1 MLEMKEWDGFE
12 GRLWKEEINVRDFI
26 QNNYTPYDG
35 DESFLAGPTEATNK
49 LWGKL
54 QELQKEER
62 AKGGVLDME
71 TKVVAGL
78 TAYGPG
84 YIDESMK
91 ELEQVVGL
99 QTDKPLKR
107 AFMPYGG
114 IKMAEEALEMYGYKP
129 NENFHKLRILIMS
142 DSHGRNEN
150 VELAIA
156 QVREEIGEFQMLIH
170 LGDVGDAREIESLAG
185 VPCYIVRGNTDYDA
199 KLLNANVIEASGHR
213 IFATHGHLYQVDMRL
228 DLLRFAAL
236 ENDCDIAMYGHTHV
250 PYLEEDPDDITILNP
265 GSISKPRQADHRYTY
280 MVMEIDD
287 EDEVT
292 YELRYVE

>member
-1 MLEMKEWDGFE
+1 M
-12 GRLWKEEINVRDFI
+12 
-26 QNNYTPYDG
+26 
-35 DESFLAGPTEATNK
+35 
-49 LWGKL
+49 
-54 QELQKEER
+54 
-62 AKGGVLDME
+62 
-71 TKVVAGL
+71 
-78 TAYGPG
+78 
-84 YIDESMK
+84 
-91 ELEQVVGL
+91 
-99 QTDKPLKR
+99 
-107 AFMPYGG
+107 
-114 IKMAEEALEMYGYKP
+114 
-129 NENFHKLRILIMS
+129 LRILIMS

-156 QVREEIGEFQMLIH
+156 QVREEIGGFQMLIH
-170 LGDVGDAREIESLAG
+170 LGDVGDARELESLAG

-199 KLLNANVIEASGHR
+199 KLLNANVIEAGGHR

>member
-1 MLEMKEWDGFE
+1 M
-12 GRLWKEEINVRDFI
+12 
-26 QNNYTPYDG
+26 
-35 DESFLAGPTEATNK
+35 
-49 LWGKL
+49 
-54 QELQKEER
+54 
-62 AKGGVLDME
+62 
-71 TKVVAGL
+71 
-78 TAYGPG
+78 
-84 YIDESMK
+84 
-91 ELEQVVGL
+91 
-99 QTDKPLKR
+99 
-107 AFMPYGG
+107 
-114 IKMAEEALEMYGYKP
+114 
-129 NENFHKLRILIMS
+129 LRILIMS

-170 LGDVGDAREIESLAG
+170 LGDVGDARELESLAG

-199 KLLNANVIEASGHR
+199 KLLNANVIEAGGHR

-250 PYLEEDPDDITILNP
+250 PYLEEDPDDVTILNP
-265 GSISKPRQADHRYTY
+265 GSISKSRQADHRYTY

>member
-1 MLEMKEWDGFE
+1 M
-12 GRLWKEEINVRDFI
+12 
-26 QNNYTPYDG
+26 
-35 DESFLAGPTEATNK
+35 
-49 LWGKL
+49 
-54 QELQKEER
+54 
-62 AKGGVLDME
+62 
-71 TKVVAGL
+71 
-78 TAYGPG
+78 
-84 YIDESMK
+84 
-91 ELEQVVGL
+91 
-99 QTDKPLKR
+99 
-107 AFMPYGG
+107 
-114 IKMAEEALEMYGYKP
+114 
-129 NENFHKLRILIMS
+129 LRILIMS

-156 QVREEIGEFQMLIH
+156 QVREEIGEFQMLVH
-170 LGDVGDAREIESLAG
+170 LGDVGDARELESLAG

-199 KLLNANVIEASGHR
+199 KLLNANVIEAGGHR

-250 PYLEEDPDDITILNP
+250 PYLEEDPDDVTILNP

-280 MVMEIDD
+280 MVMEIED

>member
-1 MLEMKEWDGFE
+1 M
-12 GRLWKEEINVRDFI
+12 
-26 QNNYTPYDG
+26 
-35 DESFLAGPTEATNK
+35 
-49 LWGKL
+49 
-54 QELQKEER
+54 
-62 AKGGVLDME
+62 
-71 TKVVAGL
+71 
-78 TAYGPG
+78 
-84 YIDESMK
+84 
-91 ELEQVVGL
+91 
-99 QTDKPLKR
+99 
-107 AFMPYGG
+107 
-114 IKMAEEALEMYGYKP
+114 
-129 NENFHKLRILIMS
+129 LRILIMS

-170 LGDVGDAREIESLAG
+170 LGDVGDARELESLAG

-199 KLLNANVIEASGHR
+199 KLLNANVIEAGGHR

-250 PYLEEDPDDITILNP
+250 PYLEEDPDDVTILNP

-280 MVMEIDD
+280 LVMEIDD

>member
-1 MLEMKEWDGFE
+1 M
-12 GRLWKEEINVRDFI
+12 
-26 QNNYTPYDG
+26 
-35 DESFLAGPTEATNK
+35 
-49 LWGKL
+49 
-54 QELQKEER
+54 
-62 AKGGVLDME
+62 
-71 TKVVAGL
+71 
-78 TAYGPG
+78 
-84 YIDESMK
+84 
-91 ELEQVVGL
+91 
-99 QTDKPLKR
+99 
-107 AFMPYGG
+107 
-114 IKMAEEALEMYGYKP
+114 
-129 NENFHKLRILIMS
+129 LRILIMS

-199 KLLNANVIEASGHR
+199 KLLNANVIEAGGHR
-213 IFATHGHLYQVDMRL
+213 IFATHGHLYQVDTRL

-250 PYLEEDPDDITILNP
+250 PYLEENPDDVTILNP

>member
-1 MLEMKEWDGFE
+1 
-12 GRLWKEEINVRDFI
+12 
-26 QNNYTPYDG
+26 
-35 DESFLAGPTEATNK
+35 
-49 LWGKL
+49 
-54 QELQKEER
+54 
-62 AKGGVLDME
+62 
-71 TKVVAGL
+71 
-78 TAYGPG
+78 
-84 YIDESMK
+84 
-91 ELEQVVGL
+91 
-99 QTDKPLKR
+99 
-107 AFMPYGG
+107 MP
-114 IKMAEEALEMYGYKP
+114 
-129 NENFHKLRILIMS
+129 RILIMS

-170 LGDVGDAREIESLAG
+170 LGDVGDARELESLAG

-250 PYLEEDPDDITILNP
+250 PYLEEDPDDVTILNP

>member
-1 MLEMKEWDGFE
+1 MM
-12 GRLWKEEINVRDFI
+12 
-26 QNNYTPYDG
+26 
-35 DESFLAGPTEATNK
+35 
-49 LWGKL
+49 
-54 QELQKEER
+54 
-62 AKGGVLDME
+62 
-71 TKVVAGL
+71 
-78 TAYGPG
+78 
-84 YIDESMK
+84 
-91 ELEQVVGL
+91 
-99 QTDKPLKR
+99 
-107 AFMPYGG
+107 
-114 IKMAEEALEMYGYKP
+114 
-129 NENFHKLRILIMS
+129 RILIMS

-170 LGDVGDAREIESLAG
+170 LGDVGDARELESLAG

-199 KLLNANVIEASGHR
+199 KLLNANVIEAGGHR

-250 PYLEEDPDDITILNP
+250 PYLEEDPDDVTILNP

>member
-1 MLEMKEWDGFE
+1 M
-12 GRLWKEEINVRDFI
+12 
-26 QNNYTPYDG
+26 
-35 DESFLAGPTEATNK
+35 
-49 LWGKL
+49 
-54 QELQKEER
+54 
-62 AKGGVLDME
+62 
-71 TKVVAGL
+71 
-78 TAYGPG
+78 
-84 YIDESMK
+84 
-91 ELEQVVGL
+91 
-99 QTDKPLKR
+99 
-107 AFMPYGG
+107 
-114 IKMAEEALEMYGYKP
+114 
-129 NENFHKLRILIMS
+129 LRILVMS

-199 KLLNANVIEASGHR
+199 KLLNANVIEAGGHR

-236 ENDCDIAMYGHTHV
+236 ENDCDIVMYGHTHV
-250 PYLEEDPDDITILNP
+250 PYLEEDPDDVTILNP

>member
-1 MLEMKEWDGFE
+1 M
-12 GRLWKEEINVRDFI
+12 
-26 QNNYTPYDG
+26 
-35 DESFLAGPTEATNK
+35 
-49 LWGKL
+49 
-54 QELQKEER
+54 
-62 AKGGVLDME
+62 
-71 TKVVAGL
+71 
-78 TAYGPG
+78 
-84 YIDESMK
+84 
-91 ELEQVVGL
+91 
-99 QTDKPLKR
+99 
-107 AFMPYGG
+107 
-114 IKMAEEALEMYGYKP
+114 
-129 NENFHKLRILIMS
+129 LRILIMS

-250 PYLEEDPDDITILNP
+250 PYLEEEPDDVTILNP

>member
-1 MLEMKEWDGFE
+1 M
-12 GRLWKEEINVRDFI
+12 
-26 QNNYTPYDG
+26 
-35 DESFLAGPTEATNK
+35 
-49 LWGKL
+49 
-54 QELQKEER
+54 
-62 AKGGVLDME
+62 
-71 TKVVAGL
+71 
-78 TAYGPG
+78 
-84 YIDESMK
+84 
-91 ELEQVVGL
+91 
-99 QTDKPLKR
+99 
-107 AFMPYGG
+107 
-114 IKMAEEALEMYGYKP
+114 
-129 NENFHKLRILIMS
+129 LRILIMS

-170 LGDVGDAREIESLAG
+170 LGGVGDAREIESLAG

-199 KLLNANVIEASGHR
+199 KLLNANVIEAGGHR

-250 PYLEEDPDDITILNP
+250 PYLEEDPDDVTILNP

-287 EDEVT
+287 EDGVT

>member
-1 MLEMKEWDGFE
+1 ML
-12 GRLWKEEINVRDFI
+12 R
-26 QNNYTPYDG
+26 
-35 DESFLAGPTEATNK
+35 S
-49 LWGKL
+49 
-54 QELQKEER
+54 
-62 AKGGVLDME
+62 
-71 TKVVAGL
+71 
-78 TAYGPG
+78 
-84 YIDESMK
+84 
-91 ELEQVVGL
+91 
-99 QTDKPLKR
+99 
-107 AFMPYGG
+107 
-114 IKMAEEALEMYGYKP
+114 
-129 NENFHKLRILIMS
+129 LIMS

-170 LGDVGDAREIESLAG
+170 LGDVGDARELESLAG

-199 KLLNANVIEASGHR
+199 KLLNANVIEAGGHR

-250 PYLEEDPDDITILNP
+250 PYLEEDLDDVTILNP

>member
-1 MLEMKEWDGFE
+1 M
-12 GRLWKEEINVRDFI
+12 
-26 QNNYTPYDG
+26 
-35 DESFLAGPTEATNK
+35 
-49 LWGKL
+49 
-54 QELQKEER
+54 
-62 AKGGVLDME
+62 
-71 TKVVAGL
+71 
-78 TAYGPG
+78 
-84 YIDESMK
+84 
-91 ELEQVVGL
+91 
-99 QTDKPLKR
+99 
-107 AFMPYGG
+107 
-114 IKMAEEALEMYGYKP
+114 
-129 NENFHKLRILIMS
+129 LRILLMS

-199 KLLNANVIEASGHR
+199 KLLNANVIEAGGHR

-228 DLLRFAAL
+228 NLLRFAAL

>member
-1 MLEMKEWDGFE
+1 M
-12 GRLWKEEINVRDFI
+12 
-26 QNNYTPYDG
+26 
-35 DESFLAGPTEATNK
+35 
-49 LWGKL
+49 
-54 QELQKEER
+54 
-62 AKGGVLDME
+62 
-71 TKVVAGL
+71 
-78 TAYGPG
+78 
-84 YIDESMK
+84 
-91 ELEQVVGL
+91 
-99 QTDKPLKR
+99 
-107 AFMPYGG
+107 
-114 IKMAEEALEMYGYKP
+114 
-129 NENFHKLRILIMS
+129 LRILIMS

-170 LGDVGDAREIESLAG
+170 LGDVGDARELESLAG
-185 VPCYIVRGNTDYDA
+185 VPCYIVSGNTDYDA
-199 KLLNANVIEASGHR
+199 KLLNANVIEAGGHR

-250 PYLEEDPDDITILNP
+250 PYLEEDPDDVTILNP

>member
-1 MLEMKEWDGFE
+1 M
-12 GRLWKEEINVRDFI
+12 
-26 QNNYTPYDG
+26 
-35 DESFLAGPTEATNK
+35 
-49 LWGKL
+49 
-54 QELQKEER
+54 
-62 AKGGVLDME
+62 
-71 TKVVAGL
+71 
-78 TAYGPG
+78 
-84 YIDESMK
+84 
-91 ELEQVVGL
+91 
-99 QTDKPLKR
+99 
-107 AFMPYGG
+107 
-114 IKMAEEALEMYGYKP
+114 
-129 NENFHKLRILIMS
+129 LRILIMS

-170 LGDVGDAREIESLAG
+170 LGDVGDAREIQSLAG

-199 KLLNANVIEASGHR
+199 KLLNANVIEAGGHR
-213 IFATHGHLYQVDMRL
+213 IFATHGHLYQVDTRL

-250 PYLEEDPDDITILNP
+250 PYLEEAPDDVTILNP

>member
-1 MLEMKEWDGFE
+1 M
-12 GRLWKEEINVRDFI
+12 
-26 QNNYTPYDG
+26 
-35 DESFLAGPTEATNK
+35 
-49 LWGKL
+49 
-54 QELQKEER
+54 
-62 AKGGVLDME
+62 
-71 TKVVAGL
+71 
-78 TAYGPG
+78 
-84 YIDESMK
+84 
-91 ELEQVVGL
+91 
-99 QTDKPLKR
+99 
-107 AFMPYGG
+107 
-114 IKMAEEALEMYGYKP
+114 
-129 NENFHKLRILIMS
+129 LRILIMS

-170 LGDVGDAREIESLAG
+170 LGDVGDERELESLAG

-199 KLLNANVIEASGHR
+199 KLLNANVIEAGGHR

-236 ENDCDIAMYGHTHV
+236 ENNCDIAMYGHTHV
-250 PYLEEDPDDITILNP
+250 PYLEEDPDDVTILNP

>member
-1 MLEMKEWDGFE
+1 
-12 GRLWKEEINVRDFI
+12 
-26 QNNYTPYDG
+26 
-35 DESFLAGPTEATNK
+35 
-49 LWGKL
+49 
-54 QELQKEER
+54 
-62 AKGGVLDME
+62 
-71 TKVVAGL
+71 
-78 TAYGPG
+78 
-84 YIDESMK
+84 
-91 ELEQVVGL
+91 
-99 QTDKPLKR
+99 
-107 AFMPYGG
+107 
-114 IKMAEEALEMYGYKP
+114 
-129 NENFHKLRILIMS
+129 MS

-170 LGDVGDAREIESLAG
+170 LGDVGDARELESLAWCRHAT
-185 VPCYIVRGNTDYDA
+185 VVRGNTDYDA
-199 KLLNANVIEASGHR
+199 KLLNANVIEAGGHR

-250 PYLEEDPDDITILNP
+250 PYLEEDPDDVTILNP

>member
-1 MLEMKEWDGFE
+1 M
-12 GRLWKEEINVRDFI
+12 
-26 QNNYTPYDG
+26 
-35 DESFLAGPTEATNK
+35 
-49 LWGKL
+49 
-54 QELQKEER
+54 
-62 AKGGVLDME
+62 
-71 TKVVAGL
+71 
-78 TAYGPG
+78 
-84 YIDESMK
+84 
-91 ELEQVVGL
+91 
-99 QTDKPLKR
+99 
-107 AFMPYGG
+107 
-114 IKMAEEALEMYGYKP
+114 
-129 NENFHKLRILIMS
+129 LRILIMS

-170 LGDVGDAREIESLAG
+170 LGDVGDARELESLAG

-199 KLLNANVIEASGHR
+199 KLLNANVIEAGGHR

-250 PYLEEDPDDITILNP
+250 PYLEEDPDDVTILNP

-280 MVMEIDD
+280 IVMEIDD

>member
-1 MLEMKEWDGFE
+1 M
-12 GRLWKEEINVRDFI
+12 
-26 QNNYTPYDG
+26 
-35 DESFLAGPTEATNK
+35 
-49 LWGKL
+49 
-54 QELQKEER
+54 
-62 AKGGVLDME
+62 
-71 TKVVAGL
+71 
-78 TAYGPG
+78 
-84 YIDESMK
+84 
-91 ELEQVVGL
+91 
-99 QTDKPLKR
+99 
-107 AFMPYGG
+107 
-114 IKMAEEALEMYGYKP
+114 
-129 NENFHKLRILIMS
+129 LRILVMS

-199 KLLNANVIEASGHR
+199 KLLNANVIEAGGHR

-250 PYLEEDPDDITILNP
+250 PYLDEDPDDITILNP

>member
-1 MLEMKEWDGFE
+1 M
-12 GRLWKEEINVRDFI
+12 
-26 QNNYTPYDG
+26 
-35 DESFLAGPTEATNK
+35 
-49 LWGKL
+49 
-54 QELQKEER
+54 
-62 AKGGVLDME
+62 
-71 TKVVAGL
+71 
-78 TAYGPG
+78 
-84 YIDESMK
+84 
-91 ELEQVVGL
+91 
-99 QTDKPLKR
+99 
-107 AFMPYGG
+107 
-114 IKMAEEALEMYGYKP
+114 
-129 NENFHKLRILIMS
+129 LRILIMS

-156 QVREEIGEFQMLIH
+156 QVREEIGDFQMLIH
-170 LGDVGDAREIESLAG
+170 LGDVGDARELESLAG

-199 KLLNANVIEASGHR
+199 KLLNANVIEAGGHR

-250 PYLEEDPDDITILNP
+250 PYLEEDPDDVTILNP

>member
-1 MLEMKEWDGFE
+1 M
-12 GRLWKEEINVRDFI
+12 
-26 QNNYTPYDG
+26 
-35 DESFLAGPTEATNK
+35 
-49 LWGKL
+49 
-54 QELQKEER
+54 
-62 AKGGVLDME
+62 
-71 TKVVAGL
+71 
-78 TAYGPG
+78 
-84 YIDESMK
+84 
-91 ELEQVVGL
+91 
-99 QTDKPLKR
+99 
-107 AFMPYGG
+107 
-114 IKMAEEALEMYGYKP
+114 
-129 NENFHKLRILIMS
+129 LRILIMS

-199 KLLNANVIEASGHR
+199 KLLNANVIEAGGHR

-250 PYLEEDPDDITILNP
+250 PYLEEDPDDVTILNP
-265 GSISKPRQADHRYTY
+265 GSISKPRQADHHYTY

>member
-1 MLEMKEWDGFE
+1 M
-12 GRLWKEEINVRDFI
+12 
-26 QNNYTPYDG
+26 
-35 DESFLAGPTEATNK
+35 
-49 LWGKL
+49 
-54 QELQKEER
+54 
-62 AKGGVLDME
+62 
-71 TKVVAGL
+71 
-78 TAYGPG
+78 
-84 YIDESMK
+84 
-91 ELEQVVGL
+91 
-99 QTDKPLKR
+99 
-107 AFMPYGG
+107 
-114 IKMAEEALEMYGYKP
+114 
-129 NENFHKLRILIMS
+129 LRILVMS

-199 KLLNANVIEASGHR
+199 KLLNANVIEAGGHR
-213 IFATHGHLYQVDMRL
+213 IFATHGHLYQVDIRL

-250 PYLEEDPDDITILNP
+250 PYLDEDPDDVTILNP

>member
-1 MLEMKEWDGFE
+1 M
-12 GRLWKEEINVRDFI
+12 
-26 QNNYTPYDG
+26 
-35 DESFLAGPTEATNK
+35 
-49 LWGKL
+49 
-54 QELQKEER
+54 
-62 AKGGVLDME
+62 
-71 TKVVAGL
+71 
-78 TAYGPG
+78 
-84 YIDESMK
+84 
-91 ELEQVVGL
+91 
-99 QTDKPLKR
+99 
-107 AFMPYGG
+107 
-114 IKMAEEALEMYGYKP
+114 
-129 NENFHKLRILIMS
+129 LRILIMS

-170 LGDVGDAREIESLAG
+170 LGDVGDARELESLAG

-199 KLLNANVIEASGHR
+199 KLLNANVIEAGGHR

-250 PYLEEDPDDITILNP
+250 PYLEEDPDDVTILNP

-287 EDEVT
+287 EDKVT

>member
-1 MLEMKEWDGFE
+1 M
-12 GRLWKEEINVRDFI
+12 
-26 QNNYTPYDG
+26 
-35 DESFLAGPTEATNK
+35 
-49 LWGKL
+49 
-54 QELQKEER
+54 
-62 AKGGVLDME
+62 
-71 TKVVAGL
+71 
-78 TAYGPG
+78 
-84 YIDESMK
+84 
-91 ELEQVVGL
+91 
-99 QTDKPLKR
+99 
-107 AFMPYGG
+107 
-114 IKMAEEALEMYGYKP
+114 
-129 NENFHKLRILIMS
+129 LRILIMS

-170 LGDVGDAREIESLAG
+170 LGDVGDARELELLAG

-199 KLLNANVIEASGHR
+199 KLLNANVIEAGGHR

-250 PYLEEDPDDITILNP
+250 PYLEEDPDDVTILNP

>member
-1 MLEMKEWDGFE
+1 M
-12 GRLWKEEINVRDFI
+12 
-26 QNNYTPYDG
+26 
-35 DESFLAGPTEATNK
+35 
-49 LWGKL
+49 
-54 QELQKEER
+54 
-62 AKGGVLDME
+62 
-71 TKVVAGL
+71 
-78 TAYGPG
+78 
-84 YIDESMK
+84 
-91 ELEQVVGL
+91 
-99 QTDKPLKR
+99 
-107 AFMPYGG
+107 
-114 IKMAEEALEMYGYKP
+114 
-129 NENFHKLRILIMS
+129 LRILVMS

-150 VELAIA
+150 VELAIE

-185 VPCYIVRGNTDYDA
+185 VPCYIVRGNTDYDV
-199 KLLNANVIEASGHR
+199 KLLNANVIEAGGHR

-250 PYLEEDPDDITILNP
+250 PYLEEDLDDVTILNP
-265 GSISKPRQADHRYTY
+265 GSISKPRQADRRYTY

>member
-1 MLEMKEWDGFE
+1 M
-12 GRLWKEEINVRDFI
+12 
-26 QNNYTPYDG
+26 
-35 DESFLAGPTEATNK
+35 
-49 LWGKL
+49 
-54 QELQKEER
+54 
-62 AKGGVLDME
+62 
-71 TKVVAGL
+71 
-78 TAYGPG
+78 
-84 YIDESMK
+84 
-91 ELEQVVGL
+91 
-99 QTDKPLKR
+99 
-107 AFMPYGG
+107 
-114 IKMAEEALEMYGYKP
+114 
-129 NENFHKLRILIMS
+129 LRILVMS

-150 VELAIA
+150 VELAIE

-199 KLLNANVIEASGHR
+199 RLLNTNVIEAGGHR

-265 GSISKPRQADHRYTY
+265 GSISKPRQADYRYTY

>member
-1 MLEMKEWDGFE
+1 M
-12 GRLWKEEINVRDFI
+12 
-26 QNNYTPYDG
+26 
-35 DESFLAGPTEATNK
+35 
-49 LWGKL
+49 
-54 QELQKEER
+54 
-62 AKGGVLDME
+62 
-71 TKVVAGL
+71 
-78 TAYGPG
+78 
-84 YIDESMK
+84 
-91 ELEQVVGL
+91 
-99 QTDKPLKR
+99 
-107 AFMPYGG
+107 
-114 IKMAEEALEMYGYKP
+114 
-129 NENFHKLRILIMS
+129 LRILIMS

-156 QVREEIGEFQMLIH
+156 QVREEIGEFQVLIH
-170 LGDVGDAREIESLAG
+170 LGDVGDARELESLAG

-199 KLLNANVIEASGHR
+199 KLLNANVIEAGGHR

-250 PYLEEDPDDITILNP
+250 PYLEEDPDDVTILNP

>member
-1 MLEMKEWDGFE
+1 
-12 GRLWKEEINVRDFI
+12 
-26 QNNYTPYDG
+26 
-35 DESFLAGPTEATNK
+35 
-49 LWGKL
+49 
-54 QELQKEER
+54 
-62 AKGGVLDME
+62 
-71 TKVVAGL
+71 
-78 TAYGPG
+78 
-84 YIDESMK
+84 
-91 ELEQVVGL
+91 
-99 QTDKPLKR
+99 
-107 AFMPYGG
+107 
-114 IKMAEEALEMYGYKP
+114 
-129 NENFHKLRILIMS
+129 MS

-170 LGDVGDAREIESLAG
+170 LGDVGDARELESLAG

-199 KLLNANVIEASGHR
+199 KLLNANVIEAGGHR

-250 PYLEEDPDDITILNP
+250 PYLEEDPDDVTILNP

>member
-1 MLEMKEWDGFE
+1 M
-12 GRLWKEEINVRDFI
+12 
-26 QNNYTPYDG
+26 
-35 DESFLAGPTEATNK
+35 
-49 LWGKL
+49 
-54 QELQKEER
+54 
-62 AKGGVLDME
+62 
-71 TKVVAGL
+71 
-78 TAYGPG
+78 
-84 YIDESMK
+84 
-91 ELEQVVGL
+91 
-99 QTDKPLKR
+99 
-107 AFMPYGG
+107 
-114 IKMAEEALEMYGYKP
+114 
-129 NENFHKLRILIMS
+129 LRILIMS

-170 LGDVGDAREIESLAG
+170 LGDVGDARELESLAG

-199 KLLNANVIEASGHR
+199 KLLNANVIEAGGHR

-236 ENDCDIAMYGHTHV
+236 ENDCDIAMYGPTHV
-250 PYLEEDPDDITILNP
+250 PYLEEDPDDVTILNP

>member
-1 MLEMKEWDGFE
+1 M
-12 GRLWKEEINVRDFI
+12 
-26 QNNYTPYDG
+26 
-35 DESFLAGPTEATNK
+35 
-49 LWGKL
+49 
-54 QELQKEER
+54 
-62 AKGGVLDME
+62 
-71 TKVVAGL
+71 
-78 TAYGPG
+78 
-84 YIDESMK
+84 
-91 ELEQVVGL
+91 
-99 QTDKPLKR
+99 
-107 AFMPYGG
+107 
-114 IKMAEEALEMYGYKP
+114 
-129 NENFHKLRILIMS
+129 LRILIMS

-170 LGDVGDAREIESLAG
+170 LGDVGDARELESLAG

-199 KLLNANVIEASGHR
+199 KLLNANVIEAGGHR

-250 PYLEEDPDDITILNP
+250 PYLEEDPDDVTILNP
-265 GSISKPRQADHRYTY
+265 GSITKPRQADHRYTY

>member
-1 MLEMKEWDGFE
+1 M
-12 GRLWKEEINVRDFI
+12 
-26 QNNYTPYDG
+26 
-35 DESFLAGPTEATNK
+35 
-49 LWGKL
+49 
-54 QELQKEER
+54 
-62 AKGGVLDME
+62 
-71 TKVVAGL
+71 
-78 TAYGPG
+78 
-84 YIDESMK
+84 
-91 ELEQVVGL
+91 
-99 QTDKPLKR
+99 
-107 AFMPYGG
+107 
-114 IKMAEEALEMYGYKP
+114 
-129 NENFHKLRILIMS
+129 LRILIMS
-142 DSHGRNEN
+142 DSHGRNGN
-150 VELAIA
+150 VELAIE

-199 KLLNANVIEASGHR
+199 KLLNANVIEAGGHR

>member
-1 MLEMKEWDGFE
+1 M
-12 GRLWKEEINVRDFI
+12 
-26 QNNYTPYDG
+26 
-35 DESFLAGPTEATNK
+35 
-49 LWGKL
+49 
-54 QELQKEER
+54 
-62 AKGGVLDME
+62 
-71 TKVVAGL
+71 
-78 TAYGPG
+78 
-84 YIDESMK
+84 
-91 ELEQVVGL
+91 
-99 QTDKPLKR
+99 
-107 AFMPYGG
+107 
-114 IKMAEEALEMYGYKP
+114 
-129 NENFHKLRILIMS
+129 LRILIMS

-213 IFATHGHLYQVDMRL
+213 IFETHGHLYQVDMRL

>member
-1 MLEMKEWDGFE
+1 M
-12 GRLWKEEINVRDFI
+12 
-26 QNNYTPYDG
+26 
-35 DESFLAGPTEATNK
+35 
-49 LWGKL
+49 
-54 QELQKEER
+54 
-62 AKGGVLDME
+62 
-71 TKVVAGL
+71 
-78 TAYGPG
+78 
-84 YIDESMK
+84 
-91 ELEQVVGL
+91 
-99 QTDKPLKR
+99 
-107 AFMPYGG
+107 
-114 IKMAEEALEMYGYKP
+114 
-129 NENFHKLRILIMS
+129 LRILIMS

-199 KLLNANVIEASGHR
+199 KLLNANVIEAGGHR

-250 PYLEEDPDDITILNP
+250 PYLEEDPDDVTILNP

-292 YELRYVE
+292 YKLRYVE

>member
-1 MLEMKEWDGFE
+1 ML
-12 GRLWKEEINVRDFI
+12 
-26 QNNYTPYDG
+26 Q
-35 DESFLAGPTEATNK
+35 
-49 LWGKL
+49 
-54 QELQKEER
+54 
-62 AKGGVLDME
+62 
-71 TKVVAGL
+71 
-78 TAYGPG
+78 
-84 YIDESMK
+84 
-91 ELEQVVGL
+91 
-99 QTDKPLKR
+99 
-107 AFMPYGG
+107 
-114 IKMAEEALEMYGYKP
+114 
-129 NENFHKLRILIMS
+129 ILIMS

-170 LGDVGDAREIESLAG
+170 LGDVGDARELESLAG

-199 KLLNANVIEASGHR
+199 KLLNANVIEAGGHR
-213 IFATHGHLYQVDMRL
+213 IFATHGHLYQVDTRL

-250 PYLEEDPDDITILNP
+250 PYLEEDPDDVTILNP

>member
-1 MLEMKEWDGFE
+1 M
-12 GRLWKEEINVRDFI
+12 
-26 QNNYTPYDG
+26 
-35 DESFLAGPTEATNK
+35 
-49 LWGKL
+49 
-54 QELQKEER
+54 
-62 AKGGVLDME
+62 
-71 TKVVAGL
+71 
-78 TAYGPG
+78 
-84 YIDESMK
+84 
-91 ELEQVVGL
+91 
-99 QTDKPLKR
+99 
-107 AFMPYGG
+107 
-114 IKMAEEALEMYGYKP
+114 
-129 NENFHKLRILIMS
+129 LRILLMS

-199 KLLNANVIEASGHR
+199 KLLNANVIEAGGHR

-250 PYLEEDPDDITILNP
+250 PYLEEDPDDVTILNP

-287 EDEVT
+287 EDEDEVT

>member
-1 MLEMKEWDGFE
+1 M
-12 GRLWKEEINVRDFI
+12 
-26 QNNYTPYDG
+26 
-35 DESFLAGPTEATNK
+35 
-49 LWGKL
+49 
-54 QELQKEER
+54 
-62 AKGGVLDME
+62 
-71 TKVVAGL
+71 
-78 TAYGPG
+78 
-84 YIDESMK
+84 
-91 ELEQVVGL
+91 
-99 QTDKPLKR
+99 
-107 AFMPYGG
+107 
-114 IKMAEEALEMYGYKP
+114 
-129 NENFHKLRILIMS
+129 LRILIMS
-142 DSHGRNEN
+142 DSHWRNEN

-156 QVREEIGEFQMLIH
+156 QVREEIGEFQMLVH
-170 LGDVGDAREIESLAG
+170 LGDVGDARELESLAG

-199 KLLNANVIEASGHR
+199 KLLNANVIEAGGHR

-250 PYLEEDPDDITILNP
+250 PYLEEDPDDVTILNP

>member
-1 MLEMKEWDGFE
+1 M
-12 GRLWKEEINVRDFI
+12 
-26 QNNYTPYDG
+26 
-35 DESFLAGPTEATNK
+35 
-49 LWGKL
+49 
-54 QELQKEER
+54 
-62 AKGGVLDME
+62 
-71 TKVVAGL
+71 
-78 TAYGPG
+78 
-84 YIDESMK
+84 
-91 ELEQVVGL
+91 
-99 QTDKPLKR
+99 
-107 AFMPYGG
+107 
-114 IKMAEEALEMYGYKP
+114 
-129 NENFHKLRILIMS
+129 LRILIMS

-170 LGDVGDAREIESLAG
+170 LGDVGDARELESLAG

-199 KLLNANVIEASGHR
+199 KLLNANVIEAGGHR

-250 PYLEEDPDDITILNP
+250 PYLEEDPDDVTILNP

-287 EDEVT
+287 EDEET

>member
-1 MLEMKEWDGFE
+1 M
-12 GRLWKEEINVRDFI
+12 
-26 QNNYTPYDG
+26 
-35 DESFLAGPTEATNK
+35 
-49 LWGKL
+49 
-54 QELQKEER
+54 
-62 AKGGVLDME
+62 
-71 TKVVAGL
+71 
-78 TAYGPG
+78 
-84 YIDESMK
+84 
-91 ELEQVVGL
+91 
-99 QTDKPLKR
+99 
-107 AFMPYGG
+107 
-114 IKMAEEALEMYGYKP
+114 
-129 NENFHKLRILIMS
+129 LRILIMS

-156 QVREEIGEFQMLIH
+156 QVREEIGEFQMVIH

-199 KLLNANVIEASGHR
+199 KLLNANVIEAGGHR

-250 PYLEEDPDDITILNP
+250 PYLEEDPDDVTILNP

-287 EDEVT
+287 EVT

>member
-1 MLEMKEWDGFE
+1 M
-12 GRLWKEEINVRDFI
+12 
-26 QNNYTPYDG
+26 
-35 DESFLAGPTEATNK
+35 
-49 LWGKL
+49 
-54 QELQKEER
+54 
-62 AKGGVLDME
+62 
-71 TKVVAGL
+71 
-78 TAYGPG
+78 
-84 YIDESMK
+84 
-91 ELEQVVGL
+91 
-99 QTDKPLKR
+99 
-107 AFMPYGG
+107 
-114 IKMAEEALEMYGYKP
+114 
-129 NENFHKLRILIMS
+129 LRILIMS

-170 LGDVGDAREIESLAG
+170 LGDVGDARELESLAG

-199 KLLNANVIEASGHR
+199 KLLNANVIEAGGHR

-250 PYLEEDPDDITILNP
+250 PYLEEDPDDVTILNP

-292 YELRYVE
+292 YELMYVE

>member
-1 MLEMKEWDGFE
+1 M
-12 GRLWKEEINVRDFI
+12 
-26 QNNYTPYDG
+26 
-35 DESFLAGPTEATNK
+35 
-49 LWGKL
+49 
-54 QELQKEER
+54 
-62 AKGGVLDME
+62 
-71 TKVVAGL
+71 
-78 TAYGPG
+78 
-84 YIDESMK
+84 
-91 ELEQVVGL
+91 
-99 QTDKPLKR
+99 
-107 AFMPYGG
+107 
-114 IKMAEEALEMYGYKP
+114 
-129 NENFHKLRILIMS
+129 LRILIMS

-170 LGDVGDAREIESLAG
+170 LGDVGDARELESLAG

-199 KLLNANVIEASGHR
+199 KLLNANVIEAGGHR

-228 DLLRFAAL
+228 GLLRVAAL
-236 ENDCDIAMYGHTHV
+236 EKYFDIAIYGHTHV
-250 PYLEEDPDDITILNP
+250 PYLEEDPDDVTILNP